1 MDTKA
6 MVMQKLGI
14 AKIGK
19 KVKFKD
25 YDGSH
30 INVGDEV
37 VMEVKRIDGS
47 MDFVMGRY
55 NAAHKLYRVAYDANM
70 RGGRIKEI
78 VSVYAGS

>member
-6 MVMQKLGI
+6 MVMERLGTS
-14 AKIGK
+14 KIGK

-30 INVGDEV
+30 INVGDEIA
-37 VMEVKRIDGS
+37 MEVKRLDGS
-47 MDFVMGRY
+47 VDFVLGRY
-55 NAAHKLYRVAYDANM
+55 DASRKMYRVAYDPNM

-78 VSVYAGS
+78 VSVYAAS